1 MSEVFKKLIDNYFL
15 EFTTKTNKFNSN
27 KFISNEDK
35 NEILCSVIDEKYF
48 KIEDNKVIWKKKEY
62 KFIGKVDLIS
72 KTELIDIIKNI
83 NSDWCKNYY
92 FMPLDENLPLIFISE
107 EGSFFLVNAKNNTSP
122 LPPESFHMF

>member
-15 EFTTKTNKFNSN
+15 EFTTKTNKFNSC

-92 FMPLDENLPLIFISE
+92 FMPLDENLPLIFINE
-107 EGSFFLVNAKNNTSP
+107 EGSFFLVYAKNNTL
-122 LPPESFHMF
+122 LPHKSFPEV